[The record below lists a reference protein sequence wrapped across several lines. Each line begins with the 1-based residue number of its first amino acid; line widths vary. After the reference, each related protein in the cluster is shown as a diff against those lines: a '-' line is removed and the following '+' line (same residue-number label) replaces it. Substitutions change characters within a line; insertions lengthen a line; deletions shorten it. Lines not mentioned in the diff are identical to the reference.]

1 MPPREAGA
9 VPRSARLSLTSSMKQ
24 DRSVLDSTDTV
35 HRIRIRRAL
44 HDRATGKRS

>member
-1 MPPREAGA
+1 
-9 VPRSARLSLTSSMKQ
+9 MKQ

-35 HRIRIRRAL
+35 HRIRIRIRRAL

>member
-1 MPPREAGA
+1 
-9 VPRSARLSLTSSMKQ
+9 MKQ

-35 HRIRIRRAL
+35 HRIRIRIRIRRAL